1 MRRPLCFASLVFAVT
16 VAVLL
21 MLMPPQAASIAVGAI
36 RDVPVVSR
44 GAVVAGRRM
53 KVTLSCD
60 HRALD
65 GLMGA
70 QFLKEFKRV
79 LEHPEELLTPVVTP

>member
-1 MRRPLCFASLVFAVT
+1 ME
-16 VAVLL
+16 
-21 MLMPPQAASIAVGAI
+21 QAEKLRDQFKQNRQTHPSIT
-36 RDVPVVSR
+36 DVPVVAK
-44 GAVVAGRRM
+44 GMVAVGRRR
-53 KVTLSCD
+53 KVTMSCD

-79 LEHPEELLTPVVTP
+79 LEHPQELAASTVKP